1 MRNVSVRF
9 CCHRDGDK
17 IVGMGASFLFGT
29 GTRMFFLLKSAF
41 WMSLVISAMPG
52 NLSRDLHETASSAPA
67 GMIKDQCVAN
77 PRACMAVA
85 GAVASVAAAAAKPKA
100 KAPPQNTLNARDLAA
115 PWKG

>member
-1 MRNVSVRF
+1 
-9 CCHRDGDK
+9 
-17 IVGMGASFLFGT
+17 
-29 GTRMFFLLKSAF
+29 MFFLLKSAF

-85 GAVASVAAAAAKPKA
+85 GAVASAAAVAVKPKA
-100 KAPPQNTLNARDLAA
+100 KPAVPQNTLNARDLAP